1 MIPQKLTRSRSFAL
15 RRAYAGIWDRG
26 AEADQVVA
34 RAEPNLLSMIL
45 PESLATKGN
54 GGLGVIFGTVFR
66 NGLQDWSEQRRKVL
80 WRDSKGGN

>member
-1 MIPQKLTRSRSFAL
+1 MPLPHAAWRCLAL
-15 RRAYAGIWDRG
+15 
-26 AEADQVVA
+26 
-34 RAEPNLLSMIL
+34 P

>member
-1 MIPQKLTRSRSFAL
+1 LRGTLSKKKSRYKS
-15 RRAYAGIWDRG
+15 
-26 AEADQVVA
+26 
-34 RAEPNLLSMIL
+34 LLKNGGGL